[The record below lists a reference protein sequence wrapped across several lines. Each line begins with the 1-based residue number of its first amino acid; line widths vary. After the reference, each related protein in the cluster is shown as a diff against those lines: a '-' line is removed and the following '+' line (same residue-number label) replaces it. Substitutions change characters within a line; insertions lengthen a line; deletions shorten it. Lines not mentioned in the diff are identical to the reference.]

1 MDLLDFVKQHDT
13 VWFAA
18 HPLAELAPLFV
29 PDIGGRCADQPGN
42 GVLLHVLAH
51 VESNHRVFVIEQKLG
66 QRATQ
71 FGLPHSSRTE
81 EDEGTNWPI
90 FVLQTSSGATYRIG
104 NRPDRFALSDH
115 SLSETL
121 FHMNELF
128 FLTLLEPGYRNPG
141 PTCDHLRDI
150 LRGNFFLQDMLRL
163 LQLRQSLVVGLKLL
177 HQVRQTPILNLAG
190 LRQIALPL
198 SLF

>member
-1 MDLLDFVKQHDT
+1 MRLLDFVKQHDT
-13 VWFAA
+13 VWFPA
-18 HPLAELAPLFV
+18 HRLAELATLFV
-29 PDIGGRCADQPGN
+29 PDVAGRCANQPGD

-51 VESNHRVFVIEQKLG
+51 VESNHRVFVIEQELG
-66 QRATQ
+66 QCTTQ

-81 EDEGTNWPI
+81 DDEGTYWPI

-141 PTCDHLRDI
+141 PTCYHLGDM
-150 LRGNFFLQDMLRL
+150 LRGNIFPQELLRL
-163 LQLRQSLVVGLKLL
+163 LQLRQSLVVSLKLL
-177 HQVRQTPILNLAG
+177 HQVRETAILNLAG
-190 LRQIALPL
+190 LPKIALTL

>member
-1 MDLLDFVKQHDT
+1 MGLLDFVKQHDT

-18 HPLAELAPLFV
+18 HRLAELATLFV
-29 PDIGGRCADQPGN
+29 PDIAGRCADQPGN
-42 GVLLHVLAH
+42 RVVLHVLAH
-51 VESNHRVFVIEQKLG
+51 DESNRRVFVIEQKLG
-66 QRATQ
+66 QRTTQ
-71 FGLPHSSRTE
+71 FGLPRSSRTE
-81 EDEGTNWPI
+81 EDEGTYRPI

-115 SLSETL
+115 ALSKTL
-121 FHMNELF
+121 FHVNELF

-141 PTCDHLRDI
+141 PTCHHLRDI

-198 SLF
+198 SL